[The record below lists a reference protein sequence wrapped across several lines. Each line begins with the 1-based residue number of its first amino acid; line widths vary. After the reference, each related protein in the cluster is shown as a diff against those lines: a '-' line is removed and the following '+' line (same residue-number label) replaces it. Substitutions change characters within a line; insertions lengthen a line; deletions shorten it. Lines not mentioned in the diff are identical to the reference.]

1 MKCMCFSKNNIV
13 TDKTS
18 NRIVDSIADINIQNN
33 LQQYF
38 LKNKIKNKNIFDIEN
53 FNHKILGTGGA
64 STTYKINI
72 NNSNYTCKCINKDN
86 TLLKKN
92 ALREIELLKKINNKH
107 FPNYCS
113 DIKNKNGI
121 YIFYNYIDGIDLFEI
136 IDNKYEK
143 IENIDTQLSI
153 IYEISK
159 GLYSLFTEN
168 LVHLDLKPENI
179 LITNYDPIKLK
190 IIDLECMHD
199 IRQSKLK
206 RVCGTIGYVAPEL
219 LFSQKYYHNSDIW
232 SLGCIFFLLLSRF
245 NIFNLQKETY
255 ENDLKNY
262 IGIYFIHKTITTEL
276 VNYSNDIIHLLSNM
290 LKIHHIERFTVN
302 NILKCDIMKKFDK
315 YV

>member
-1 MKCMCFSKNNIV
+1 MNCMCFGKNNIV
-13 TDKTS
+13 TDKIS
-18 NRIVDSIADINIQNN
+18 DRIVNSIDDINIQDN

-38 LKNKIKNKNIFDIEN
+38 LKNKSNNKNIFNIEN

-72 NNSNYTCKCINKDN
+72 NNCNYTCKCINKDN
-86 TLLKKN
+86 ALLKKN

-153 IYEISK
+153 IYEVSK

-276 VNYSNDIIHLLSNM
+276 VNYSSDIIHLLSNM